1 MQLLKKLATL
11 DVAVTNTKEL
21 NMKKVLSYI
30 IATGLLT
37 LGAFMALSNAL
48 DIPDVYFSYDTGKCV
63 KVVNYTDENF
73 TCDNYPEKFNH
84 GWVMQ

>member
-11 DVAVTNTKEL
+11 VVAVTNTKEL
-21 NMKKVLSYI
+21 NMKNVLYTVI
-30 IATGLLT
+30 FTGLLS

-48 DIPDVYFSYDTGKCV
+48 DIPDVYFSYETGECV

-73 TCDNYPEKFNH
+73 TC
-84 GWVMQ
+84 